1 MAMTV
6 SGVNHSISAY
16 NRINAASQKT
26 LQQIASGSLR
36 PNVSMGASEYA
47 IAVRMESAA
56 RGTSQSIR
64 NTQNISSAIKI
75 SAGAT
80 ENTVDLL
87 GTIRE
92 QLVKASDDTND
103 TLDRK
108 ALQES
113 INQSIAQI
121 DSNAR
126 VKYNGMNMLD
136 GSRNNLV
143 VAGIDGYE
151 NFKTGDLRAKTL
163 GLTDSR
169 GNVTIDVS
177 TPEAAKNSLKIVDK
191 ALESAGK
198 VSESLQ
204 FMNDYVSESAALDE
218 ATTQGAVL
226 QRLKFQEANFSTME
240 ENLIATISNMRDTN
254 IANKSIDF
262 QSEQVQQQLALLAT
276 MMFNQSGARILSL
289 LA

>member
-6 SGVNHSISAY
+6 GGINNSISAY

-26 LQQIASGSLR
+26 LQQIAGGSLR

-56 RGTSQSIR
+56 RGTAQSIR
-64 NTQNISSAIKI
+64 NTQNVSSAIKI

-80 ENTVDLL
+80 DNTIQSLQE
-87 GTIRE
+87 IRE
-92 QLVKASDDTND
+92 QLVNAANDTND
-103 TLDRK
+103 SLDRQ
-108 ALQES
+108 ALQKS
-113 INQSIAQI
+113 IDQSVAQI

-126 VKYNGMNMLD
+126 VQYNGMNLLD

-143 VAGIDGYE
+143 LAGIDGYE

-169 GNVTIDVS
+169 GNVTIDAS
-177 TPEAAKNSLKIVDK
+177 TPEAARNSLKTVDK
-191 ALESAGK
+191 ALESVGK
-198 VSESLQ
+198 VSESLK
-204 FMNDYVSESAALDE
+204 FMSDYVAEGASLDE
-218 ATTQGAVL
+218 ATTQGAQL
-226 QRLKFQEANFSTME
+226 QRMMFQEENYSTQE
-240 ENLIATISNMRDTN
+240 ENLIATLSNMNGTDF
-254 IANKSIDF
+254 AKGSVDF
-262 QSEQVQQQLALLAT
+262 QNERLQQQMALFAT
-276 MMFNQSGARILSL
+276 MMFNQNSARILAL

>member
-6 SGVNHSISAY
+6 GGVNNSISAY

-26 LQQIASGSLR
+26 LQQIAGGSLR

-56 RGTSQSIR
+56 RGTAQSIR
-64 NTQNISSAIKI
+64 NTQNVSSAIKI

-80 ENTVDLL
+80 DNTIQSLQE
-87 GTIRE
+87 IRE
-92 QLVKASDDTND
+92 QLVKAANDTND
-103 TLDRK
+103 SLDRQ
-108 ALQES
+108 ALQKS
-113 INQSIAQI
+113 IDQSVAQI

-126 VKYNGMNMLD
+126 VQYNGMNLLD

-143 VAGIDGYE
+143 LAGIDGYE

-169 GNVTIDVS
+169 GNVTIDAS
-177 TPEAAKNSLKIVDK
+177 TPEAAGNSLKTVDK
-191 ALESAGK
+191 ALESVGK
-198 VSESLQ
+198 VSESLK
-204 FMNDYVSESAALDE
+204 FMSDYVAEGASLDE
-218 ATTQGAVL
+218 ATTQGAQL
-226 QRLKFQEANFSTME
+226 QRLQFQEENYSTQE
-240 ENLIATISNMRDTN
+240 ENLIATLSNMNGTDF
-254 IANKSIDF
+254 AKGSIDI
-262 QSEQVQQQLALLAT
+262 QNERLQQQMALFAT
-276 MMFNQSGARILSL
+276 MMFNQNSARILAL

>member
-80 ENTVDLL
+80 ENTVNLL
-87 GTIRE
+87 GTMRE
-92 QLVKASDDTND
+92 QLVKAADDTND

-126 VKYNGMNMLD
+126 VKYNGMNLLD
-136 GSRNNLV
+136 GSRNKLV
-143 VAGIDGYE
+143 LAGIDGYE
-151 NFKTGDLRAKTL
+151 NFETGDLRAKTL

-191 ALESAGK
+191 ALESTGR

-218 ATTQGAVL
+218 ATTQGAML

-240 ENLIATISNMRDTN
+240 ENLIATISNMSDTDV
-254 IANKSIDF
+254 AKKSIDF

>member
-80 ENTVDLL
+80 ENTVNLL
-87 GTIRE
+87 GTMRE
-92 QLVKASDDTND
+92 QLVKAADDTND

-126 VKYNGMNMLD
+126 VKYNGMNLLD
-136 GSRNNLV
+136 GSRNKLV
-143 VAGIDGYE
+143 LAGIDGYE
-151 NFKTGDLRAKTL
+151 NFETGDLRAKTL

-191 ALESAGK
+191 ALESTGR

-218 ATTQGAVL
+218 ATTQGAIL

-240 ENLIATISNMRDTN
+240 ENLIATISNMSDTDV
-254 IANKSIDF
+254 AKKSIDF